1 MSLLNKKIPTIVGI
15 ILLISMIVV
24 GIVLIG
30 KDKIFG
36 NQNKISITP
45 SKITI
50 ANIQDTQFTV
60 SWITQ
65 DKTAGN
71 IKYSDN
77 NQNINL
83 VAKDERDERVGEASK
98 FNMHYVTIK
107 GLQPTKAY
115 YFKIGSGNSF
125 FDNNGK
131 PYTVT
136 TGPALDSSGE
146 AKIISGRVLKSD
158 NSPADGVLV
167 YLSAANMAILSSLTD
182 KEGRWAIFLNKAR
195 NSDFSTFANIDPEA
209 TILKVEA
216 QSETLAVQA
225 TTITKNAFPVPD
237 IVLGHAPYDFRE
249 KTIADQPMPSPKI
262 SPIQSASPS
271 GQLGLENKEQV
282 PFQAPAQPTEEQNKS
297 SQFDLKPLASTK
309 TPATT
314 VTIDNPAKDG
324 EELNTLKPEFLG
336 KGPVNKVLT
345 IKIESPTTISKTVIV
360 DKNGGWQFS
369 PLENLTPGNH
379 TINVSYLDSDGKTQ
393 TISKKFVVMA
403 AGNSKL
409 PSLEATASAAK
420 VSPSPKTP
428 RISMPATDSG
438 VPKTGTITPTFI
450 MLSIGLLL
458 ISLSFIGMLFDI
470 NYKNHS

>member
-1 MSLLNKKIPTIVGI
+1 MSLLNKRIPTIVGI

-24 GIVLIG
+24 GIILVS
-30 KDKIFG
+30 KDKIFSS
-36 NQNKISITP
+36 QNKALITP
-45 SKITI
+45 AKITVS
-50 ANIQDTQFTV
+50 NIQDTQFTV
-60 SWITQ
+60 SWSTQ
-65 DKTAGN
+65 EKTTGN

-83 VAKDERDERVGEASK
+83 VSKDERDERVGEASK
-98 FNMHYVTIK
+98 FSMHYITIK

-115 YFKIGSGNSF
+115 YFKIGSGNSL
-125 FDNNGK
+125 FDNDGK

-136 TGPALDSSGE
+136 TGPALESSGE

-158 NSPADGVLV
+158 NSSADGVLV

-195 NSDFSTFANIDPEA
+195 NSDLSAFANIDPEA

-216 QSETLAVQA
+216 QSETLAVRA

-237 IVLGHAPYDFRE
+237 IVLGHTPYDFRE
-249 KTIADQPMPSPKI
+249 KAIADQPIPSQKI
-262 SPIQSASPS
+262 SPVESASPS
-271 GQLGLENKEQV
+271 GKLSLEKQEQV
-282 PFQAPAQPTEEQNKS
+282 PFQAPAQPSEDQNKS
-297 SQFDLKPLASTK
+297 SQFDLNPLASTK
-309 TPATT
+309 TPTT
-314 VTIDNPAKDG
+314 AVTIDNPAKDG
-324 EELNTLKPEFLG
+324 EQLNTLKPEFLG

-345 IKIESPTTISKTVIV
+345 IKVESPTTITKTITV
-360 DKNGGWQFS
+360 DKNGSWQFS
-369 PLENLTPGNH
+369 PLENLAPGNH
-379 TINVSYLDSDGKTQ
+379 TINVSYLDSDGKTK

-403 AGNSKL
+403 AGTSKL
-409 PSLEATASAAK
+409 PSLEATASGTK

-438 VPKTGTITPTFI
+438 VPKTGTMTPTFI
-450 MLSIGLLL
+450 MLAIGLLL
-458 ISLSFIGMLFDI
+458 ISLSFINKLFDI